1 MFETPILL
9 ITFNRPGHT
18 AEVLAQIKK
27 QMPRYLYIFQD
38 GPRESVPEDV
48 EKCNSVK
55 ELIKKEVNWD
65 CELKTLYSLENMGC
79 GFGPEKAITWFFD
92 HVEEGI
98 ILEDDCFPA
107 QSFFSFCSL
116 MLNKYR
122 YNEKIYMITGTN
134 FLLKWKDHKYS
145 HIITLMGNHTGWAS
159 WKRAWK
165 SFDYQMLSWNTE
177 EGKNKIRELLK
188 REYYYHYSDL
198 FDKYVN
204 YQLNDIWDYQWLF
217 ARWLNGGK
225 TIVSTK
231 NLISNIGFDPEGT
244 HTLSYNSMMAKLPVF
259 EMDLK
264 SLILPTKVDKCYD
277 WIIFERYV
285 NPRKR
290 TIVKRIIL
298 KLLKIYYNLN

>member
-9 ITFNRPGHT
+9 ITFNRPRHA

-27 QMPRYLYIFQD
+27 QQPKRLYVFVD
-38 GPRESVPEDV
+38 GPRPETHGDS
-48 EKCNSVK
+48 EKCLAIK
-55 ELIKKEVNWD
+55 ELIKKEVDWN
-65 CELKTLYSLENMGC
+65 CELRTLYEEKNLGC
-79 GFGPEKAITWFFD
+79 GYGPVKAITWFFD

-122 YNEKIYMITGTN
+122 YNEKISMITGTN

-145 HIITLMGNHTGWAS
+145 HIITLLGNHTGWAS
-159 WKRAWK
+159 WKRAWE
-165 SFDYQMLSWNTE
+165 SFDYQMLSWNTDK
-177 EGKNKIRELLK
+177 GKNNIRELLK
-188 REYYYHYSDL
+188 KKYYSYYSGL

-204 YQLNDIWDYQWLF
+204 YQLNDVWDYQWIF
-217 ARWLNGGK
+217 ARWFSGGR

-231 NLISNIGFDPEGT
+231 NLISNIGFDMEGT
-244 HTLSYNSMMAKLPVF
+244 HTLSHNSMMAKLPLF
-259 EMDLK
+259 EMDIETLK
-264 SLILPTKVDKCYD
+264 SPTRVDKCYD

-285 NPRKR
+285 NPGKR
-290 TIVKRIIL
+290 TIVKKIIL
-298 KLLKIYYNLN
+298 KLLKIYYNFN